1 MSIIHKLLD
10 TVRQKPVTEVLWD
23 IIGIIAAIG
32 FGLIGLYSVFHE
44 ARPNISFEIVN
55 EANVLDIHKPLKN
68 LIIYFQGEDI
78 QQRDLNL
85 RILTVRIENTGEVD
99 ILPSH
104 FDQNIVW
111 GIEVKNGK
119 IIDEVR
125 LVSSNSEYLNV
136 NLCPKVLAEN
146 TMEFKKLIFEK
157 GKYFTFEILVLHK
170 KEKFPEI
177 VPIGKIAGIE
187 KIMPINFGSKKEKTS
202 FDDFFHGSVPI
213 NLLRFVV
220 LAVAGSLIAY
230 FVFEI
235 YAIHYFY
242 RVTGIKKAMRR
253 EKEIK
258 QVLKIA
264 PGDNKNKVLESLYVS
279 GGLEKLEALRDL
291 LENRV
296 RISSKIERYKE
307 YQSKEAQL
315 DDIRKDLHDLGKGM
329 DLLLVSLPS
338 PSWQELVKVGVLT
351 IGKDSE
357 ISVDPEFEG
366 NLKKLIKYFEFK
378 NLGKTSS

>member
-1 MSIIHKLLD
+1 MSVQELLGKLKDKVPLGLLGIFLTII
-10 TVRQKPVTEVLWD
+10 
-23 IIGIIAAIG
+23 

-202 FDDFFHGSVPI
+202 FDDFFHGSVLI

-220 LAVAGSLIAY
+220 SSFVGLSIVIGVLSLN
-230 FVFEI
+230 EI
-235 YAIHYFY
+235 ISNFK
-242 RVTGIKKAMRR
+242 RDKRKKRR

-279 GGLEKLEALRDL
+279 GGLEKLEAFRDL
-291 LENRV
+291 LENRS
-296 RISSKIERYKE
+296 RISLIIAKDKEFDSKIAEI
-307 YQSKEAQL
+307 
-315 DDIRKDLHDLGKGM
+315 DDIRRDFHDFGEGKNI
-329 DLLLVSLPS
+329 LLYS
-338 PSWQELVKVGVLT
+338 PSLKELGEAGVLS
-351 IGKDSE
+351 IQEDSE
-357 ISVDPEFEG
+357 ISVDPEFER
-366 NLKKLIKYFEFK
+366 NLNNLIRHFESKK
-378 NLGKTSS
+378 

>member
-10 TVRQKPVTEVLWD
+10 TVRQKPVTKVLWD

-202 FDDFFHGSVPI
+202 FDDFFHGSVLI

-220 LAVAGSLIAY
+220 SSFVGLSIVIGVLSLN
-230 FVFEI
+230 EI
-235 YAIHYFY
+235 ISNFK
-242 RVTGIKKAMRR
+242 RDKRKKRR

-279 GGLEKLEALRDL
+279 GGLEQVEAFRDL
-291 LENRV
+291 LENRS

-315 DDIRKDLHDLGKGM
+315 DDIKKDLHDLGKGM

>member
-1 MSIIHKLLD
+1 MSVQELLGKLKDKVPLGLLGIFLTII
-10 TVRQKPVTEVLWD
+10 
-23 IIGIIAAIG
+23 

-202 FDDFFHGSVPI
+202 FDDFFHGSVLI

-220 LAVAGSLIAY
+220 SSFVGLSIVIGVLSLN
-230 FVFEI
+230 EI
-235 YAIHYFY
+235 ISNFK
-242 RVTGIKKAMRR
+242 RDKRKKRR